1 MTAAVGAQASF
12 FLCFFV
18 FFMCRSGAGRAG
30 GVVAELR
37 YIRVIDASRFEHAW
51 TGDVLVA
58 AFGKRF
64 R

>member
-12 FLCFFV
+12 FLCFF
-18 FFMCRSGAGRAG
+18 FTCRSGAGRAG

-37 YIRVIDASRFEHAW
+37 YMRVIDASHFEHAW

-58 AFGKRF
+58 AFGKR
-64 R
+64 